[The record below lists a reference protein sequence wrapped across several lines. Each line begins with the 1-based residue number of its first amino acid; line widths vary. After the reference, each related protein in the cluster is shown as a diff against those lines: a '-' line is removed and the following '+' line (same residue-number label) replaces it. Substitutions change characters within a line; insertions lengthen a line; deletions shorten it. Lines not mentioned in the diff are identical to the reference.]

1 MAEARGS
8 SNIYIYGNITNLSSL
23 TIWLKVRELFF
34 FYGIGSG
41 FPCRGLVF
49 LKARC
54 FSFFFFW
61 SKPVV
66 FLKQG
71 LQTAQV
77 TCNGQKVHAQ
87 KDQYSLHYHETTKEI
102 QLAAWCHFLQF
113 SKLVSHN
120 K

>member
-54 FSFFFFW
+54 FSQTRATN
-61 SKPVV
+61 STSNVQRTKGTPKRTNIRCITMKPP
-66 FLKQG
+66 KR
-71 LQTAQV
+71 
-77 TCNGQKVHAQ
+77 
-87 KDQYSLHYHETTKEI
+87 
-102 QLAAWCHFLQF
+102 F
-113 SKLVSHN
+113 SWLLGATFYNSPS
-120 K
+120 